1 MLWLRN
7 QLIPILSANNWAK
20 WNFPQKPNKCFL
32 GTKCQNKEKILRKME
47 IGSHFRGSISN
58 VMAKKS
64 TEIKFKYKI
73 AVNGIFSQKH
83 YKCFLGTKCQRWPY
97 LEKNGIWL
105 TFKGPNVECYGS
117 EINWYKFWV
126 QRMVLNAI
134 FHKNQKNV
142 SWGQTAKNG
151 LLLRK
156 MAFGSHLRGNF
167 FNVIA

>member
-1 MLWLRN
+1 MEFSSKTK
-7 QLIPILSANNWAK
+7 QM
-20 WNFPQKPNKCFL
+20 FPGDKMP
-32 GTKCQNKEKILRKME
+32 KERKILRKME

-73 AVNGIFSQKH
+73 AVNGIFSQKP

-117 EINWYKFWV
+117 EIN
-126 QRMVLNAI
+126 
-134 FHKNQKNV
+134 
-142 SWGQTAKNG
+142 
-151 LLLRK
+151 
-156 MAFGSHLRGNF
+156 
-167 FNVIA
+167 

>member
-1 MLWLRN
+1 MQTIGLNGIFLKNQTNVSWGRN
-7 QLIPILSANNWAK
+7 AKTKINPEKNGNW
-20 WNFPQKPNKCFL
+20 
-32 GTKCQNKEKILRKME
+32 
-47 IGSHFRGSISN
+47 GSISN

-117 EINWYKFWV
+117 EIN
-126 QRMVLNAI
+126 
-134 FHKNQKNV
+134 
-142 SWGQTAKNG
+142 
-151 LLLRK
+151 
-156 MAFGSHLRGNF
+156 
-167 FNVIA
+167 